1 MDSAKSLLRREFVLG
16 TCLAVCI
23 SMPTLPVRA
32 QDVTYERLLHA
43 QENSADWLT
52 YYGSYNGSRFS
63 TLKQIDTSNVQRL
76 VVKWAFQTGPD
87 ENFEVTPLVID
98 GTMYITNNRG
108 HVFALDAATGRMI
121 WRYNPD
127 VREDM
132 PVRIWGAGG
141 HRGVSVVN
149 GKVFVGTADAL
160 LLALDAKTGKL
171 LWKQTVGDYQEGQF
185 LASPPLVVKDKAIIG
200 ISTAEFPTRGFI
212 DAYQVDTGKRLWRFY
227 TVPGPNEPGHETW
240 SGDSWKAGCGPAW
253 LPGTFDPELN
263 LAYFGTGNPCAMY
276 SGQGREGDNL
286 YTNSILALDPDNGVL
301 KWHFQSVPHDVLDYD
316 ATSELVLVDLNVDG
330 RPTKALIQAEKNGY
344 FYALDRQSGRFIYGK
359 PFVERANWTKG
370 LDPEGRP
377 VPDILPTEAGAV
389 VCPSSF
395 GAKSWNHMAYS
406 PLTGYAYIPG
416 LDVCAQIKTAKVEPK
431 KATLYLGGDGKS
443 VGEGARGFLAAVDAK
458 TGDVKWR
465 YTTKY
470 PIFASVLATAGG
482 LLFTGDLEGNALA
495 LDASDGR
502 VLWKFQTGSGHRG
515 SPITYALNG
524 KQYIAIPSGWGGVT
538 HALLPNPDA
547 YPELSNA
554 TKGSTLFVYG
564 LAEQ

>member
-1 MDSAKSLLRREFVLG
+1 MDSAKSLLRRQFVLG
-16 TCLAVCI
+16 TCLAACMSV
-23 SMPTLPVRA
+23 PALPVKA

-43 QENSADWLT
+43 QENPANWIT

-121 WRYNPD
+121 WRYNPE

-149 GKVFVGTADAL
+149 GKVLVATADAF

-171 LWKQTVGDYQEGQF
+171 LWKQTVGDYLEGQA

-227 TVPGPNEPGHETW
+227 TVPGPNEPGNETW

-263 LAYFGTGNPCAMY
+263 LTYFGTGNPCAMWN
-276 SGQGREGDNL
+276 GQGREGDNL
-286 YTNSILALDPDNGVL
+286 YTSSILALDPDNGL
-301 KWHFQSVPHDVLDYD
+301 LRWHFQSVPHDVLDYD
-316 ATSELVLVDLNVDG
+316 ATSELILVDLDVDG

-344 FYALDRQSGRFIYGK
+344 FYALDRLTGRFIYGK
-359 PFVERANWTKG
+359 PFVERTNWTKG

-377 VPDILPTEAGAV
+377 VPGVLPTEAGAM
-389 VCPSSF
+389 VCPSAT

-416 LDVCAQIKTAKVEPK
+416 LDVCAQVKTVKVEPK
-431 KATLYLGGDGKS
+431 KGTLYLGGDGKN
-443 VGEGARGFLAAVDAK
+443 VGEGARGFLAAVDTK

-495 LDASDGR
+495 LEASDGR

-538 HALLPNPDA
+538 QAFLPNPDT

-564 LAEQ
+564 LPER